1 MARILASDAFLCL
14 TGVVIIKLYLKW
26 LRTQNIDELARC
38 RRTI

>member
-14 TGVVIIKLYLKW
+14 TGVIIKLYLKW